1 MMVIMKKE
9 HTKEELQ
16 EVLAHLKESGLGAHM
31 SVGVERTVIGVLGHI
46 DPELGEEIEALPGV
60 EDTIPITRPYKLAGR
75 ELKPEDTVV
84 KVGNVSIGGG
94 GVVVM
99 AGECSVE
106 SEEQMM
112 ATARLVKETGG
123 PNPRGGA
130 SQPPT
135 P

>member
-46 DPELGEEIEALPGV
+46 YPELGEEIEAFPGV
-60 EDTIPITRPYKLAGR
+60 EETIPITRPYKLAGR

-99 AGECSVE
+99 AGEGSVE
-106 SEEQMM
+106 
-112 ATARLVKETGG
+112 
-123 PNPRGGA
+123 RGGA
-130 SQPPT
+130 MVGRHPLAKRT
-135 P
+135 D